1 MNKSEYVKVVS
12 DKVGLSKSKISDVLD
27 VFIQEINK
35 DLVENGR
42 TLVAG
47 LGTFTVSTKTSRTW
61 KNPRTGEKEEVPVR
75 RKVQF
80 KASQQTI
87 DKLN

>member
-47 LGTFTVSTKTSRTW
+47 LGTFTVSTKTSRS
-61 KNPRTGEKEEVPVR
+61 PC
-75 RKVQF
+75 
-80 KASQQTI
+80 
-87 DKLN
+87 